1 MTKVEEGASN
11 EWLEPVTDAEYDKLP
26 ASSALLSVT
35 DAEYIGRF
43 EAFAYGKDH
52 FQDRSAIFEVKCDGL
67 SSLRSARNWPAM
79 QITIKGDRSLPKI
92 K

>member
-1 MTKVEEGASN
+1 VRREEGKKR
-11 EWLEPVTDAEYDKLP
+11 EREEERKR
-26 ASSALLSVT
+26 
-35 DAEYIGRF
+35 GR
-43 EAFAYGKDH
+43 DH
-52 FQDRSAIFEVKCDGL
+52 FQDRSAILEVKCDGL